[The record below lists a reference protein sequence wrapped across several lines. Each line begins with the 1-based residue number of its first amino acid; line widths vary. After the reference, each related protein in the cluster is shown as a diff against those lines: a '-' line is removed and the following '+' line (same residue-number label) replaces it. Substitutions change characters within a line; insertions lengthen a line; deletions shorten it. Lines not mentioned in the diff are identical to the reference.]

1 MKGEGGRESS
11 VRAWREFE
19 NGVSPEEWKMIL
31 EYSSFYL
38 EIDLKN
44 LYVQNQKFGIQLEGM
59 KCAEN

>member
-19 NGVSPEEWKMIL
+19 NGVSPEEWKKIL

-44 LYVQNQKFGIQLEGM
+44 LCVQNRKFGIQLEGPTYT
-59 KCAEN
+59 KN